1 MHIATLLLF
10 PAQLTVMLTRLATCN
25 CTGMGCSAQV
35 YHGFF
40 LRFRPAKRT
49 ILYSTNSRGMIHS
62 LVNIESSK
70 QTGPKKTVCKRVLG
84 KKEEIE
90 LLSVKNQFISFLFIK
105 QLILFFFFRP
115 YCNMQATRMHQNTLC
130 IFWRYTA
137 LLSKALPAHVHF

>member
-1 MHIATLLLF
+1 MHIATLLLLF
-10 PAQLTVMLTRLATCN
+10 PAHLTVMLTRLATCN

-105 QLILFFFFRP
+105 QLILFFFF
-115 YCNMQATRMHQNTLC
+115 
-130 IFWRYTA
+130 
-137 LLSKALPAHVHF
+137 